1 MKRSRVV
8 IHNHLARDR
17 YDDSRTLTVVVK
29 GDEGEVA
36 KMLKYIGDTAAIG
49 HSFSVVVDP
58 GDSEYEK
65 KFSFDGD
72 GAFRIEEI
80 K

>member
-1 MKRSRVV
+1 MKRRIVV
-8 IHNHLARDR
+8 HNHYARDR
-17 YDDSRTLTVVVK
+17 YTDRMTLKVTVV

-36 KMLKYIGDTAAIG
+36 RMLDYIGRTAAIG

-72 GAFRIEEI
+72 GAFRIEDI

>member
-1 MKRSRVV
+1 MF
-8 IHNHLARDR
+8 NHFAHDR
-17 YDDSRTLTVVVK
+17 YDDRKTLTVVVK
-29 GDEGEVA
+29 GDEGQVEKLLA
-36 KMLKYIGDTAAIG
+36 YIGKTAAIG

-65 KFSFDGD
+65 KFGFDGD
-72 GAFRIEEI
+72 GAFRIESI